1 MALHSVKA
9 WLVGKELIWYAVLGA
24 LGSKEPFKG
33 DGTLIRCSLTMTP
46 ASTTL
51 SAGHKY

>member
-1 MALHSVKA
+1 MPACNICAATDTLGMALHSVKA

-33 DGTLIRCSLTMTP
+33 DGTLIVV
-46 ASTTL
+46 
-51 SAGHKY
+51 H